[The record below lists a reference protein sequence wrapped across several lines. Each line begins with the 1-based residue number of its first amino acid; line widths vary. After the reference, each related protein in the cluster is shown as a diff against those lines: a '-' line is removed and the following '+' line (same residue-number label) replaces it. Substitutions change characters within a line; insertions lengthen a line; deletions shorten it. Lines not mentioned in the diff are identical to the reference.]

1 MNNKTINRIAS
12 AMIFLAILLIM
23 TGLYMNFSAENT
35 LDPIKDIKKSN
46 PDTGEVI
53 ITTNDGNPPAKPDNS
68 DDGDNVTTGDNTTTG
83 DSNSTDNNSNGT
95 TGSND
100 NIGNNSSSSNSG
112 SSNVP
117 NNNTGN
123 NTQQPS
129 NGNSSKTEVIPTPT
143 PTPTPTPEPD
153 PTPVVDPL
161 VTYRKQ
167 IEDTYGIKVLY
178 GSETNGYVV
187 GNIGTNSITDKNVM
201 KSSLEQLN
209 SALAMYP
216 VGFFREF
223 SKQNMT
229 LNVYLIKNYTSDN
242 VTGVTDFSPRKA
254 IISIAMDF
262 PFADSFHHEMLHYI
276 EHYIESAGGKFTAW
290 NSFNPVD
297 FTYGSENSSY
307 SYSKTG
313 TPGSYFVNNYAQTS
327 ANEDRASTF
336 EYMTA
341 TVRYSCYDSNEY
353 PIWKK
358 SNYLSTMIETYFNTV
373 SSSVIDYWERYIY

>member
-23 TGLYMNFSAENT
+23 TGLYMNFSTENT

-46 PDTGEVI
+46 SNTGEVI
-53 ITTNDGNPPAKPDNS
+53 ITTNDGNPPAKPSNSADEDNA
-68 DDGDNVTTGDNTTTG
+68 TTGDNTITG
-83 DSNSTDNNSNGT
+83 DSNSTDNSNNSNGT
-95 TGSND
+95 TGD
-100 NIGNNSSSSNSG
+100 NGNNSSSSNS
-112 SSNVP
+112 SNVT
-117 NNNTGN
+117 NNNSGN
-123 NTQQPS
+123 NTLQPD
-129 NGNSSKTEVIPTPT
+129 NSSKTEVTPT
-143 PTPTPTPEPD
+143 PAPTPTPELE

-178 GSETNGYVV
+178 GNETNDYVV
-187 GNIGTNSITDKNVM
+187 GNIGTNSITDTNVM
-201 KSSLEQLN
+201 KSALEQLN

-216 VGFFREF
+216 AGFFREF

-229 LNVYLIKNYTSDN
+229 LNVYLIKNYTSEN
-242 VTGVTDFSPRKA
+242 VTGVTDFSPRKT

-313 TPGSYFVNNYAQTS
+313 TPSSYFVNNYAQTS

>member
-1 MNNKTINRIAS
+1 MNNKTINIIAS

-23 TGLYMNFSAENT
+23 TGLYMNFSTENT

-46 PDTGEVI
+46 SNTGEVI
-53 ITTNDGNPPAKPDNS
+53 ITTNDGNPPAKPSNSADEDNA
-68 DDGDNVTTGDNTTTG
+68 TTGDNTITG
-83 DSNSTDNNSNGT
+83 DSNSTDNSNNSNGT
-95 TGSND
+95 TGD
-100 NIGNNSSSSNSG
+100 NGNNSSSSNS
-112 SSNVP
+112 SNVT
-117 NNNTGN
+117 NNNSGN
-123 NTQQPS
+123 NTLQPD
-129 NGNSSKTEVIPTPT
+129 NSSKTEVTPT
-143 PTPTPTPEPD
+143 PAPTPTPELE
-153 PTPVVDPL
+153 PTLVVDPL

-178 GSETNGYVV
+178 GNETNDYVV
-187 GNIGTNSITDKNVM
+187 GNIGTNSITDTNVM
-201 KSSLEQLN
+201 KSALEQLN

-216 VGFFREF
+216 AGFFREF

-229 LNVYLIKNYTSDN
+229 LNVYLIKNYTSEN
-242 VTGVTDFSPRKA
+242 VTGVTDFSPRKT

-313 TPGSYFVNNYAQTS
+313 TPSSYFVNNYAQTS